1 MGKRRQQ
8 NMCVCFS
15 PSSKI
20 MDTKPLI
27 SMNNISKV
35 YKLGKQELK
44 VLDDVSIEIKKG
56 EFVAVLGPSGSGKST
71 LMNILGCID
80 IPTSG
85 EYILDGKNIKA
96 RSEDELSSIRNK
108 KIGFIFQKFNL
119 LTKYTAVHN
128 TEIPLILRGVP
139 RKEAHRKAL
148 ELLNLV
154 GLGERLHHKPT
165 ELSGGQQQRVAIA
178 RALVGDPE
186 LLLAD
191 EPTGNLDSKSGQEIL
206 DLFIRLNKEGNTII
220 LITHDLD
227 VAQKAKRIIYV
238 KDGRVY

>member
-1 MGKRRQQ
+1 MSFKL
-8 NMCVCFS
+8 NS
-15 PSSKI
+15 EI
-20 MDTKPLI
+20 MDMNHLI
-27 SMNNISKV
+27 SMNNITKV
-35 YKLGKQELK
+35 YKMGKQELK
-44 VLDDVSIEIKKG
+44 VLDNVSLEIRKG

-85 EYILDGKNIKA
+85 DYILDGKNIKA
-96 RSEDELSSIRNK
+96 RSEDKLSSIRNR

-128 TEIPLILRGVP
+128 TEIPLILRGVK
-139 RKEAHRKAL
+139 RKEAHKKAL
-148 ELLNLV
+148 EQLELV
-154 GLGERLHHKPT
+154 GLSERLHHKPT

-206 DLFIRLNKEGNTII
+206 DLFIRLNEAGNTIV
-220 LITHDLD
+220 LITHDHK
-227 VAQKAKRIIYV
+227 VAQKAKRIIHV
-238 KDGRVY
+238 EDGRIY

>member
-1 MGKRRQQ
+1 
-8 NMCVCFS
+8 
-15 PSSKI
+15 
-20 MDTKPLI
+20 MDMNPLI
-27 SMNNISKV
+27 SMNNITKV
-35 YKLGKQELK
+35 YKMGKQDLK
-44 VLDDVSIEIKKG
+44 VLDNVSVEIEKG
-56 EFVAVLGPSGSGKST
+56 EFVAILGPSGSGKST

-96 RSEDELSSIRNK
+96 RSEDELASIRNR

-119 LTKYTAVHN
+119 LTKYSALHN
-128 TEIPLILRGVP
+128 TEIPLILRGIK
-139 RKEAHRKAL
+139 RKEAHLKAK

-154 GLGERLHHKPT
+154 GLGERLYHKPT

-206 DLFIRLNKEGNTII
+206 ELFIRLNEAGNTIV
-220 LITHDLD
+220 LITHDLK
-227 VAQKAKRIIYV
+227 VAQKAKRIIRV
-238 KDGRVY
+238 EDGRIY